1 MSRYR
6 KGGKNRRQLQQD
18 RPASVHRQQSLG
30 RLQYW
35 YNHKPVVTVDQLHKY
50 RRKEFGTGPD
60 GVVAPPPQPPISLSA
75 SPSFDTEY
83 RCHFEPPYRTAE
95 EMSVNRRHAAVPK
108 DELQVEGDAEFSAEY
123 AERYQDGPRER
134 NVAARQGSH
143 IGPFVC
149 ADDPA
154 PEGVGAQSEQH
165 DQYVPHPDGRRADNL
180 RPGTGLRVDEG
191 LMDGE
196 TEQMANYRKYPV
208 TPHPDVTEQDQNEG
222 TTPKK
227 SSSPTTRR
235 QPFDESM
242 KEMVLTRDSGMLLRP
257 ARFIAVAGGQPR
269 TERPRRIVKR
279 PEFRLEVVDC
289 TTSGDAKKVDR
300 TDAFVVLLDNDD
312 LPLPS
317 GNFVNGGN
325 RWVKRRQRKMGTVRF
340 FDDRLARFPAT
351 GKTIQ

>member
-35 YNHKPVVTVDQLHKY
+35 YSHKPIVTVDQLHKY

-60 GVVAPPPQPPISLSA
+60 GVIAPPQQPPISLSA

-154 PEGVGAQSEQH
+154 PEGVGARSEQH

-208 TPHPDVTEQDQNEG
+208 TPHPDVTEQDV
-222 TTPKK
+222 P
-227 SSSPTTRR
+227 
-235 QPFDESM
+235 
-242 KEMVLTRDSGMLLRP
+242 
-257 ARFIAVAGGQPR
+257 
-269 TERPRRIVKR
+269 
-279 PEFRLEVVDC
+279 
-289 TTSGDAKKVDR
+289 DA
-300 TDAFVVLLDNDD
+300 L
-312 LPLPS
+312 
-317 GNFVNGGN
+317 
-325 RWVKRRQRKMGTVRF
+325 
-340 FDDRLARFPAT
+340 
-351 GKTIQ
+351 